1 MGAMKSFDLHF
12 ALALSAALAL
22 PAVAGAEAPIRGDAV
37 RGEQIF
43 RMECSACHGADARGA
58 SDWKALSEQK
68 GLGKI
73 PDLRDAAYLVQRS
86 DAQLRTAIR
95 KGDGRNGT
103 IPGHAFGKAL
113 SSLETWDL
121 VQYLRNGVLTVTDLY
136 PEASKFTAKDFTIDA
151 PGQARLKDGAG
162 IALAPGE
169 ATVVVLTVYGGPK
182 DESGNVRLVP
192 WKPVN
197 LDLLKA
203 DERLGFLVFDEVLL
217 PGETQKTEL
226 GLAIGRDGK
235 IKKIVLNLAD
245 PKRRAEHEKVLA
257 GFVGQGER
265 KPTKLKAP
273 KGVKNADKYEAV
285 ITRTLGRAAE
295 GIAMYDKSERDRT
308 MFD

>member
-1 MGAMKSFDLHF
+1 MKSFDLHF
-12 ALALSAALAL
+12 ALALSAALAF

-43 RMECSACHGADARGA
+43 RMECSSCHGADGRGA
-58 SDWKALSEQK
+58 ADWKALSAAK
-68 GLGKI
+68 GLGHL

-86 DAQLRTAIR
+86 DGQLRSAIR
-95 KGDGRNGT
+95 KGEGRNGA
-103 IPGHAFGKAL
+103 IPGHAFRKAL
-113 SSLETWDL
+113 STLETWDL

-136 PEASKFTAKDFTIDA
+136 PEAAKFTAKDFTIDA
-151 PGQARLKDGAG
+151 PGQARLRDGAG
-162 IALAPGE
+162 ITLGADE
-169 ATVVVLTVYGGPK
+169 ATVVVLTVYGGAR

-217 PGETQKTEL
+217 PGETQKVQV
-226 GLAIGRDGK
+226 GAAIGRDGK
-235 IKKIVLNLAD
+235 LKKIVVNLAD
-245 PKRRAEHEKVLA
+245 PKRRAEHEKALA
-257 GFVGQGER
+257 GYVGMGER

-273 KGVKNADKYEAV
+273 KGVKGAEKYEAL
-285 ITRTLGRAAE
+285 ITRLLGRAAE